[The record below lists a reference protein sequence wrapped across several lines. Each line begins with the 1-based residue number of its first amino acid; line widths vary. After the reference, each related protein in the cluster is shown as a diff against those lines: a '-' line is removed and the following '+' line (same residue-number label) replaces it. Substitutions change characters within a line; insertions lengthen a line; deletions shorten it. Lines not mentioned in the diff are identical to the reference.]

1 MFNIGTILLRG
12 DYLNIPSG
20 TKLQFLKIGKY
31 SGKWTNKVDFSNC
44 PRPFFSIGFILG
56 GKGKFCAKNGE
67 SIEVEPGDIIVIS
80 TAATYVS
87 QRSGSEQFTYITL
100 HFIFNSGFND
110 AVGMQKITG
119 CEHLKTEFE
128 AAFKSYRIPE
138 QYFDTLSIFYRI
150 LQEIVPLIQMS
161 APKRLHNSI
170 KKAVDYITI
179 NYSKNISV
187 AELAGIA
194 NLSPSR
200 FFTVFK
206 NEIGMTPIEYKNYIC
221 IQNAEKLL
229 LSTELSMEEISE
241 KIGFNSSTYFRR
253 TFKKYVGS
261 SPRDYKNSLNFDN
274 GPFHFG

>member
-1 MFNIGTILLRG
+1 
-12 DYLNIPSG
+12 
-20 TKLQFLKIGKY
+20 
-31 SGKWTNKVDFSNC
+31 
-44 PRPFFSIGFILG
+44 
-56 GKGKFCAKNGE
+56 
-67 SIEVEPGDIIVIS
+67 
-80 TAATYVS
+80 
-87 QRSGSEQFTYITL
+87 
-100 HFIFNSGFND
+100 
-110 AVGMQKITG
+110 
-119 CEHLKTEFE
+119 
-128 AAFKSYRIPE
+128 
-138 QYFDTLSIFYRI
+138 
-150 LQEIVPLIQMS
+150 MS

-179 NYSKNISV
+179 NYFKNVSV